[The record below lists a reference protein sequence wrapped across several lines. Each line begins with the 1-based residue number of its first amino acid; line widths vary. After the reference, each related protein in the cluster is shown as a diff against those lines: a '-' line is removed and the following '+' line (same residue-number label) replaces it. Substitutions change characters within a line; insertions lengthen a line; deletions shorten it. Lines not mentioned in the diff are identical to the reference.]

1 MNDVSSRLTVY
12 YDDPFWVGIWE
23 RVSEGRMEVAKIT
36 FGAEPK
42 DYEVYNFL
50 LKNSGRLQFSP
61 PVKNHD
67 QPKIIPNPK
76 RMQKAISRQLQADG
90 AGTKAMQALKLQQE
104 QRKSGKKIFNKQ
116 KKQED
121 SDRQFELRQ
130 LKKKEKHK
138 GR

>member
-12 YDDPFWVGIWE
+12 FDDPFWVGIWE

-67 QPKIIPNPK
+67 QPKIIPNSK